1 MKLPIANPLRGMR
14 GQALAAVILK
24 AFGIGAAMVLQW
36 LVARSYGATGQGLF
50 GLMSTTIALTAVIG
64 LFGQDYLALRN
75 IAGDL
80 AEGKPES
87 AHAHARASIRIALIG
102 SALATF
108 AVAITALVY
117 YEVLDSAPTAQIL
130 FAALPA
136 CAALALGRLYSFI
149 ARAAGDIFKSQLVDG
164 PITSGVGVLL
174 VAMLWLVP
182 QRPPVWALGV
192 AYSLSYIVAL
202 LIGLSIGRRAI
213 AAWPRPAAP
222 APSRP
227 LIVSGVSR
235 VVGYASPFL
244 SDWSIVFTMTALWG
258 ASAAGLVRVPTLFLN
273 AMFLIAIAFDA
284 VFAPRMAAALRL
296 NDHAAL
302 TRLYRNYVIGSVG
315 LNVPVILALTLAPG
329 LVLGL
334 FGPEFVASAPALRL
348 GALAMALTVAL
359 GPAGLVLVMSHNER
373 LTYVS
378 NGFGLLVLAA
388 GCWFVIPR
396 FGVPGGILTYAGVQL
411 GKRLMEFALVKL
423 KLRMRLIV

>member
-1 MKLPIANPLRGMR
+1 MKLFEGSVLRGMR
-14 GQALAAVILK
+14 GQSLAAVLLK
-24 AFGIGAAMVLQW
+24 AFGIGAAMLLQW

-87 AHAHARASIRIALIG
+87 AHAHARASIRIAQVG

-130 FAALPA
+130 LAALPA
-136 CAALALGRLYSFI
+136 CGALAMGRLYSFI
-149 ARAAGDIFKSQLVDG
+149 ARAGGDIFKSQLVDG

-174 VAMLWLVP
+174 VAMIWLLP
-182 QRPPVWALGV
+182 QRPPVWGLGV
-192 AYSLSYIVAL
+192 AYTLSYLVAL
-202 LIGLSIGRRAI
+202 VIGLSIGRRAM
-213 AAWPRPAAP
+213 AAWPRPAQP
-222 APSRP
+222 AATRP
-227 LIVSGVSR
+227 LVVSGISR

-244 SDWSIVFTMTALWG
+244 SDWSIVFSMTALWG
-258 ASAAGLVRVPTLFLN
+258 AAAAGLVRVPTLFLN
-273 AMFLIAIAFDA
+273 AMFLVALAFDA

-296 NDHAAL
+296 KDEAGL
-302 TRLYRNYVIGSVG
+302 RRLYRNYVLGSLG
-315 LNVPVILALTLAPG
+315 MNVPVVLALTLAPG

-348 GALAMALTVAL
+348 GALAMAVTIAL

-373 LTYVS
+373 LTYIS
-378 NGFGLLVLAA
+378 NGFGLVVLAV

-396 FGVPGGILTYAGVQL
+396 FGVTGGILTYAGVQL

-423 KLRMRLIV
+423 TLRMRLLV